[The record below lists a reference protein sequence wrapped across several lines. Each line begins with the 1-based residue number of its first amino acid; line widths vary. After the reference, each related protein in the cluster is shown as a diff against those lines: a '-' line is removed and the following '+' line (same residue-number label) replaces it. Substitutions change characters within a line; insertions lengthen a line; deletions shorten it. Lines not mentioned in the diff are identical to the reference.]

1 MPELSDHELLTQ
13 YAQHRSESAFAALVQ
28 RHIHLVHSVA
38 WRCTGNPHAAEE
50 ITQAVFV
57 ILARKAVGLRRE
69 VVLSGWLYHTARLTA
84 ANYTRA
90 ELHRAQREQEAH
102 MQATLEEPA
111 TAMAWDQI
119 APLLEEAMGHLGRQ
133 DRDAVVLRYFEN
145 KTAPEIAVALN
156 LNEEAA
162 QKRVRR
168 AVEKLRKFFL
178 KRGVTLTAA
187 LVAGAVSANA
197 VAAAPAGLAATAAT
211 TAITGSTLSAH
222 ITTLVKGTL
231 KIMAY
236 TKLKLAAG
244 VGIAALLV
252 GGIATVALTGRNHPR
267 GPAAQ
272 QWVVGQRQI
281 LIQSIFIKTPA
292 ANMTALQQAL
302 TGPGVALSAN
312 NPALLDFLKSHP
324 DVSVLGAPR
333 IITSD
338 GMGAAVNVTSGAND
352 GAGISLEVTPQV
364 QAGAKLALNV
374 LVESREVGG
383 KPAVLQTSRLAVP
396 QLAVS
401 AGETAMLSTLI
412 GGTGTGSATDGAAS
426 EILLV
431 FLNATPARLAGV
443 VKVGD
448 APH

>member
-57 ILARKAVGLRRE
+57 ILARKAGRLRRE

-90 ELHRAQREQEAH
+90 EHHRAQREQEAH

-178 KRGVTLTAA
+178 KRGVTLPTT
-187 LVAGAVSANA
+187 VIAGAVSAHS
-197 VAAAPAGLAATAAT
+197 VTAAPAGLAATVAAT
-211 TAITGSTLSAH
+211 TAASATLSAS

-231 KIMAY
+231 KFMAY
-236 TKLKLAAG
+236 TKLKWMAVA
-244 VGIAALLV
+244 GIAVLLA
-252 GGIATVALTGRNHPR
+252 GSTTTVVWNSHRHSR
-267 GPAAQ
+267 KAANGT
-272 QWVVGQRQI
+272 WVVGQRVVM
-281 LIQSIFIKTPA
+281 IQSLLVKAPA
-292 ANMTALQQAL
+292 ADAAALNQIL
-302 TGPGVALSAN
+302 TGPGEAL
-312 NPALLDFLKSHP
+312 NPKNAKVLEYLKSHP
-324 DVSVLGAPR
+324 DVSILSAPR
-333 IITSD
+333 ITTGD
-338 GMGAAVNVTSGAND
+338 GVGAAVDVTDSTNA
-352 GAGISLEVTPQV
+352 GAGISLEVTPKIQP
-364 QAGAKLALNV
+364 AGNMALS
-374 LVESREVGG
+374 LRVELREATG
-383 KPAVLQTSRLAVP
+383 KPTAIQTSQMTIPQFTVLAGVTT
-396 QLAVS
+396 LFS
-401 AGETAMLSTLI
+401 MHIENSDTAT
-412 GGTGTGSATDGAAS
+412 ADAADT
-426 EILLV
+426 LLV
-431 FLNATPARLAGV
+431 FLNVSPARLAGV